1 MTPEETP
8 EKRLTALGIV
18 LPSPPAPG
26 GNYLPAKQA
35 GSLLFLAGVISSDE
49 NGVLTGIVGADRSV
63 EEGGAAARRCALTQ
77 LAVIRQALGTLDRVE
92 HIVSVSGYVNTV
104 SGFTDSPRVINGASD
119 LLVEVFGE
127 SGRHVRAAIGVA
139 ALPRNAMVEL
149 QMVVAVR

>member
-8 EKRLTALGIV
+8 EKRLTTLGIV
-18 LPSPPAPG
+18 LPLPPAPG

-49 NGVLTGIVGADRSV
+49 NGVLTGIVGADRTV
-63 EEGGAAARRCALTQ
+63 EEGREAARRCALTQ

-92 HIVSVSGYVNTV
+92 HIVSVNGYINTV
-104 SGFTDSPRVINGASD
+104 SRFADSPRVINGASD

-139 ALPRNAMVEL
+139 ALPRNAIVEL